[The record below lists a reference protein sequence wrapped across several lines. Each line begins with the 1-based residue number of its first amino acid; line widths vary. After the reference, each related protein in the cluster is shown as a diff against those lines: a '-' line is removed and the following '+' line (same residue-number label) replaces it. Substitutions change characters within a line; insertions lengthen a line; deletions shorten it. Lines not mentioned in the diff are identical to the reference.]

1 MQLDSFSNELRVRK
15 DLMNT
20 TLLDNPVWHA
30 LNSHHRHLAIRG
42 NIAARYQPKTL
53 MAAAMSE
60 TNTAEFTD
68 LKNLVETNEII
79 GVMGTLPQ
87 AGPDWEIIQTFHV
100 PQMICRELKPTES
113 IKAVHLTS
121 EDVPDMLA
129 LVALAQPGP
138 FLPRTIEMGQ
148 YLGIRQDGQLVAMA
162 GERLHLPGFCEISA
176 VCTHPDYRGRG
187 YGGALTTMVANAI
200 IARGEVPFLHVVNE
214 VAARLYEKLGFR
226 FRKEIPVTVLK
237 RLA

>member
-148 YLGIRQDGQLVAMA
+148 YLGIRQDGQLVGMA

>member
-1 MQLDSFSNELRVRK
+1 
-15 DLMNT
+15 MNT
-20 TLLDNPVWHA
+20 ALLDNPIWHA

-42 NIAARYQPKTL
+42 KIAARYQPETL

-60 TNTAEFTD
+60 YDIAELAD
-68 LKNLVETNEII
+68 LGNLVEINEII
-79 GVMGTLPQ
+79 GVMGTSAQ
-87 AGPDWEIIQTFHV
+87 AVPDWEIVQTFQV
-100 PQMICRELKPTES
+100 PQMICTELKPTEPVN
-113 IKAVHLTS
+113 AVHLTS

-162 GERLHLPGFCEISA
+162 GERLHLTGFCEISA

-187 YGGALTTMVANAI
+187 YGGALTTTVANAI
-200 IARGEVPFLHVVNE
+200 IARSEVPFLHVVNE